1 MFRVGPFSELPAVL
15 RCLGYDPEAVLR
27 DAGFSLALFESFDA
41 QIPFRAQCELIECC
55 ASAVGCAHLGLLVG
69 ARCQLRSLGALGLLQ
84 KYSADVGSALR
95 NFVRFQRYQVA
106 GGEIALREVGD
117 EVFLSYRVGDIS
129 ARDHLENIVVAAM
142 CVVLR
147 VFLGAAW
154 NPLRAVFSYPAPR
167 DTSPFHQL
175 FSCPVAFS
183 SGASGLALHLSHL
196 QHRLARHDPDLCD
209 YICRELEQ
217 FSPVGEKIAAQ
228 VLKLLRTAI
237 PSGVVRSEQIAD
249 LLNVHPR
256 TLHRRL
262 RDCGTNFQ
270 ELLDYA
276 RYGLARRL
284 LDETP
289 MTVGKVA
296 ETMGY
301 SEPSAFVRAFR
312 RWSGVTP
319 RAWRNGAASGEAT
332 GGVSISRSDESRITP
347 PGD

>member
-41 QIPFRAQCELIECC
+41 QIPFRSQCELIERC
-55 ASAVGCAHLGLLVG
+55 ARAVGCAHLGLLVG

-84 KYSADVGSALR
+84 KYSADVGGALR
-95 NFVRFQRYQVA
+95 GFIRFQRYQVA
-106 GGEIALREVGD
+106 GGEIALREAGD
-117 EVFLSYRVGDIS
+117 EVFLSYRIGEVN

-142 CVVLR
+142 CTVLR

-154 NPLRAVFSYPAPR
+154 NPVRAVFSYPAPR
-167 DTSPFHQL
+167 DTAPFHQ
-175 FSCPVAFS
+175 FFNCPVVFS
-183 SGASGLALHLSHL
+183 GSASGLVFGPGYL
-196 QHRLARHDPDLCD
+196 QRRLAHYDPDLCD
-209 YICRELEQ
+209 YLCRQLEQ
-217 FSPVGEKIAAQ
+217 FAPVGEKIAAQ
-228 VLKLLRTAI
+228 VLKLLQTAI

-249 LLNVHPR
+249 LLGVHQR

-296 ETMGY
+296 ETLGY

-312 RWSGVTP
+312 RWSGATP
-319 RAWRNGAASGEAT
+319 SAWRQGVAASGHEP
-332 GGVSISRSDESRITP
+332 SREVLR
-347 PGD
+347 GD

>member
-1 MFRVGPFSELPAVL
+1 MFRVGPYSELPAVL

-27 DAGFSLALFESFDA
+27 DAGFSLALFEDYDA
-41 QIPFRAQCELIECC
+41 QIPFRAQCELIERC
-55 ASAVGCAHLGLLVG
+55 AKAVGCTHLGLLVG

-95 NFVRFQRYQVA
+95 GLIRFQRYQVA
-106 GGEIALREVGD
+106 GGEIALREASD
-117 EVFLSYRVGDIS
+117 EVFLSYRIGDVG

-142 CVVLR
+142 CAVLR

-154 NPLRAVFSYPAPR
+154 NPWRAVFSYPAPR
-167 DTSPFHQL
+167 DVAL
-175 FSCPVAFS
+175 FQQFFNCPVVFS
-183 SGASGLALHLSHL
+183 GCASGLVFGRSHL
-196 QHRLARHDPDLCD
+196 LCRLAQHDPDLCD
-209 YICRELEQ
+209 YLCCQLEQ
-217 FSPVGEKIAAQ
+217 FAPVGEKIAAQ
-228 VLKLLRTAI
+228 VLKLLQAAI
-237 PSGVVRSEQIAD
+237 PSGAVRSERIAD
-249 LLNVHPR
+249 LLGVHQR

-284 LDETP
+284 LDETS

-296 ETMGY
+296 ETLGY

-312 RWSGVTP
+312 RWSGATP
-319 RAWRNGAASGEAT
+319 SAWRNAPSA
-332 GGVSISRSDESRITP
+332 GVSA
-347 PGD
+347 GDNER